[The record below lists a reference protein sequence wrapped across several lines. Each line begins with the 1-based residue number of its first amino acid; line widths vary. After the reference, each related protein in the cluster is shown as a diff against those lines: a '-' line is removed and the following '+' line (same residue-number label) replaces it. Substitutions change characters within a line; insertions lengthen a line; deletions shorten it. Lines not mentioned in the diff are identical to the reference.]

1 MRCRSNPLANPETP
15 GHQKLLDLHT
25 QILAYMRDGTEESR
39 VWIDDME
46 ERALRAGASPQDI
59 ATIWEIAHR
68 RSLTMAMG
76 KKDNPAWR
84 TTMRRKRNLS
94 MEEFKTKAMSMAR
107 RSAEATKR
115 GAVAVGRGAKSLAER
130 AAPHVKRGAIAVG
143 RAAKKGAKFTA
154 KQTGRGMAW
163 TGEKMKTWG
172 SKANPGFLPTT
183 DGFMYWPHRA
193 AFFLAIKKAE
203 EVHNK
208 NHGLDIYSAEFRN
221 EVAKAAASYMKT
233 LPEVYKLARDPNMG
247 PMIAEAMVDGIEQ
260 WAKVQSSALTYVPLE
275 RGSGPHGIA
284 GDQTE
289 WPKQLERIR
298 KSRKGRK
305 SNPFIPSFEAPCWE
319 RLHNHFGS
327 GLTAF
332 RLAVSP
338 DLVYMIEPTSYGA
351 WLAHAGDQWN
361 VVVALDPQGVE
372 RSSGAYEYSSKED
385 ALGAVRK
392 NARMRAKQAA
402 DEAATEIAKI
412 KKPNP
417 TAKQKANSP
426 ARGVIPGFKEPGWQF
441 IEFDTHEFGYA
452 LKAPGGIHY
461 RVVATTPETWVAF
474 ANDDLV
480 TANGDVAA
488 YESGKHVYA
497 GSGAALAAVR
507 KHYRKRGPK
516 QNPTAKQKAK
526 EGLAALLQRL
536 GFSVRLNK
544 NLPYVGGPGWEITM
558 RGTGYYFPFD
568 GGVWVRKES
577 GATTQ
582 VEGNWNFKAPYTES
596 GQQAAVR
603 WVLQTEGIPVA
614 GQNGGR
620 SRMMNPRRLSTEEYW
635 ERWAAFKPV
644 ALETP
649 WGWAHAYCLGEVSKD
664 ADSQWRGI
672 RSDRQRSAWP
682 RGAACVLCG
691 GRTKTPRVDDIRY
704 DYPPTRVVPQV
715 ENPRAPLKHPK
726 QVKWTKGEYWP
737 SSHYNPSPT
746 VIYKGKELPCGCGSR
761 DDISVWEWAEYIHVL
776 CVNTGLGYVGL
787 KVFDLA
793 RAADVGTL
801 PTDHPAKDDEV
812 GLVGE
817 MFMDRDY
824 DIEETFGK
832 RGLSRTSGKKMV
844 ETLDQWIK

>member
-1 MRCRSNPLANPETP
+1 MRCRSNPLEPGDP

-25 QILAYMRDGTEESR
+25 QILAYMRDGTEGSR
-39 VWIDDME
+39 GWIDDME

-68 RSLTMAMG
+68 RALTMAMG

-84 TTMRRKRNLS
+84 TTMRRKQNLS

-115 GAVAVGRGAKSLAER
+115 GAVAVGRGAKSLAKR
-130 AAPHVKRGAIAVG
+130 AAPHVKRGAVAVG
-143 RAAKKGAKFTA
+143 RATAKAAKKTAKFTA
-154 KQTGRGMAW
+154 KQTGRGMRW
-163 TGEKMKTWG
+163 TGEKMAAWG
-172 SKANPGFLPTT
+172 TKA
-183 DGFMYWPHRA
+183 
-193 AFFLAIKKAE
+193 
-203 EVHNK
+203 
-208 NHGLDIYSAEFRN
+208 
-221 EVAKAAASYMKT
+221 
-233 LPEVYKLARDPNMG
+233 
-247 PMIAEAMVDGIEQ
+247 
-260 WAKVQSSALTYVPLE
+260 
-275 RGSGPHGIA
+275 
-284 GDQTE
+284 
-289 WPKQLERIR
+289 
-298 KSRKGRK
+298 
-305 SNPFIPSFEAPCWE
+305 NPFIPSFEAPCWE

-332 RLAVSP
+332 RLTVSP

-497 GSGAALAAVR
+497 GSDAALAAVR

-526 EGLAALLQRL
+526 EGIAALLQRL

-620 SRMMNPRRLSTEEYW
+620 SRT
-635 ERWAAFKPV
+635 V
-644 ALETP
+644 
-649 WGWAHAYCLGEVSKD
+649 
-664 ADSQWRGI
+664 
-672 RSDRQRSAWP
+672 
-682 RGAACVLCG
+682 
-691 GRTKTPRVDDIRY
+691 
-704 DYPPTRVVPQV
+704 
-715 ENPRAPLKHPK
+715 NPRAHLKHPK
-726 QVKWTKGEYWP
+726 QVKWTEGEYWP

-832 RGLSRTSGKKMV
+832 RGLSGTSGKKMV